1 MSAKKYISLVI
12 ALAFFGQLFAA
23 SAWAKAGRSSRAV
36 AGSTGIRSARGFTR
50 SFSSG
55 VTRAISP
62 GGFTRGHIGGTTRIG
77 TSRMTSRYQPRIG
90 RRGVRQPNIVHRR
103 GLRRPGVSR
112 QRNLKRRPSITRQ
125 RRLRRRPSVSR
136 QRRLRR
142 RPSVSPWR
150 RFRRRFAVG
159 YFRRPHFYYFSLPYF
174 TYYYCAPPYFYSV
187 PYRSY
192 YYDYSYDEREQ
203 PKRTAGET
211 AKLAKLARVNRH
223 LENVAE
229 AFAAGDY
236 AKAVLRASKAV
247 DAEPD
252 NAVLFFV
259 YSQSLFAAAEY
270 DEAASI
276 LREALRKVDV
286 QEQGV
291 FYSMGFYPDEDVL
304 AEQIDRLGKAVEAEP
319 YRANLQLLLGYE
331 LLGVGRYDEA
341 LEALQKA
348 EQNYV
353 NKEAAVLLIAVL
365 EEARQLESREAPV
378 EEQTNGID
386 QEHRD
391 LLLKKPELFD

>member
-23 SAWAKAGRSSRAV
+23 SAWAKAGRLSRAV

-103 GLRRPGVSR
+103 GLRRP
-112 QRNLKRRPSITRQ
+112 SI
-125 RRLRRRPSVSR
+125 SR

-142 RPSVSPWR
+142 RPSVSSWR

-259 YSQSLFAAAEY
+259 YSQSLFATAEY

-276 LREALRKVDV
+276 LREALSKVDV

-391 LLLKKPELFD
+391 LLPKKPELFD

>member
-36 AGSTGIRSARGFTR
+36 AGSTGIRSARVFTR

-55 VTRAISP
+55 ATRAISP

-77 TSRMTSRYQPRIG
+77 TSRMTSRYRPRIG

-103 GLRRPGVSR
+103 GFDRPDISRRRLHRPSVSR

-125 RRLRRRPSVSR
+125 RDLKRRPSITH
-136 QRRLRR
+136 QRNLRR

-150 RFRRRFAVG
+150 RFRRRFTVG

-211 AKLAKLARVNRH
+211 AKLAKLAGVNRH

-229 AFAAGDY
+229 AFVAGDY
-236 AKAVLRASKAV
+236 AKAVLRASRAV

-259 YSQSLFAAAEY
+259 YSQSLFATAEY

-276 LREALRKVDV
+276 LRKALRKVDV

-291 FYSMGFYPDEDVL
+291 FYSMGFYPDEDIL

-353 NKEAAVLLIAVL
+353 NKKAAALLIGVL
-365 EEARQLESREAPV
+365 EEARQAEGRE
-378 EEQTNGID
+378 T
-386 QEHRD
+386 
-391 LLLKKPELFD
+391 L